1 MFPAARTAF
10 LYLQIS
16 KIHSLV
22 LLIKEILEGNEYRG
36 VVESY

>member
-1 MFPAARTAF
+1 MFPTARTAF

-16 KIHSLV
+16 KSHSLV
-22 LLIKEILEGNEYRG
+22 LLKREIVEGNEYRG